1 GGASPR
7 FRGNRRRQDM
17 EELSPSALAR
27 MIAADVLRAH
37 PALSPA
43 GAEDLAHRLETAL
56 RTAAREERLAC
67 VAEGERRPALWTET
81 GEPAWSP
88 PSLRTE
94 ARFRANEAAVL
105 ADALRTRLTS

>member
-1 GGASPR
+1 
-7 FRGNRRRQDM
+7 M

-67 VAEGERRPALWTET
+67 VAECERRRALWTET
-81 GEPAWSP
+81 EERPSSP

>member
-1 GGASPR
+1 
-7 FRGNRRRQDM
+7 M

-27 MIAADVLRAH
+27 MIAADALRTH
-37 PALSPA
+37 PGLSPA

-56 RTAAREERLAC
+56 RTAVRQERLAC
-67 VAEGERRPALWTET
+67 VAECERRRSLWTET
-81 GEPAWSP
+81 EERPSTP

-94 ARFRANEAAVL
+94 ARFLGNEAAVL